1 MYFFRITWE
10 VFYDFTFTF
19 LRQKNDFGYMAA
31 RHIGP
36 IDRMRLNYWG
46 TFNSN
51 WFERTLWVAIK
62 ETSIFIGSD
71 HYLNPLR
78 ANSPKWSNTLKQ
90 FVSKLSTD
98 FLSVFD
104 HFVGL
109 LPNRLNKPHIQTY
122 LLVCRTLIMLYRI
135 HELNHSLLIFPTM

>member
-1 MYFFRITWE
+1 MTFAQLSTEKYVFTCLRNLSIEEYVSTEEYVFFRIIWE

-62 ETSIFIGSD
+62 ETSIFIGGD

-90 FVSKLSTD
+90 FVSKLSTNC
-98 FLSVFD
+98 LSVFD

-109 LPNRLNKPHIQTY
+109 LPA
-122 LLVCRTLIMLYRI
+122 
-135 HELNHSLLIFPTM
+135 

>member
-51 WFERTLWVAIK
+51 WSERTLWEAIK

-71 HYLNPLR
+71 HYFTR
-78 ANSPKWSNTLKQ
+78 QQPKMVKHTETIRQ
-90 FVSKLSTD
+90 QIVD
-98 FLSVFD
+98 
-104 HFVGL
+104 
-109 LPNRLNKPHIQTY
+109 
-122 LLVCRTLIMLYRI
+122 
-135 HELNHSLLIFPTM
+135 ELF